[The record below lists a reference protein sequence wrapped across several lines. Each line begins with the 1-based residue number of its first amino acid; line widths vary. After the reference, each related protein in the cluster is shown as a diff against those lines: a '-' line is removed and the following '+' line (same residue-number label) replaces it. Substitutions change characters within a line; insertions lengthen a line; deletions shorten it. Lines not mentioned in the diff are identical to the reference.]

1 MKHVFYFMVLML
13 VLYELAKA
21 INCKVVYKRVS
32 ECRKLGKDARL
43 GYFAAHPML
52 LFMVLIDI
60 LGWLLV
66 IAGLLTS
73 QWPCFALVILLS
85 LSQFAHL
92 GSWAVFVDNIVTIV
106 IYLFAVLNTF
116 HFHMNYF

>member
-1 MKHVFYFMVLML
+1 MKHVFYFMILML

-32 ECRKLGKDARL
+32 ECRKLGKDAQL

-60 LGWLLV
+60 IGWLLA

-73 QWPCFALVILLS
+73 QWLCFASVILLS
-85 LSQFAHL
+85 LSKFARL
-92 GSWAVFVDNIVTIV
+92 GSWAVFVDSIVTV
-106 IYLFAVLNTF
+106 AIYLFAVLNTF
-116 HFHMNYF
+116 YFHVDYF